1 MEKNPDFNGQ
11 IVDMRV
17 GIHSGR
23 VIYGI
28 VGGKRYKFDV
38 YSKGL
43 SDFWFS
49 SFLLL
54 LDVHLANKMESTG
67 VPGRIHISG
76 KTSFLRKK

>member
-1 MEKNPDFNGQ
+1 MYLKTSQNVTNIWKHLFLHLAKCNFMDKIIVILMSIFSGFDGQ

-38 YSKGL
+38 YSKG
-43 SDFWFS
+43 
-49 SFLLL
+49 
-54 LDVHLANKMESTG
+54 NQ
-67 VPGRIHISG
+67 IS
-76 KTSFLRKK
+76 K